1 MNKTYTERSNSI
13 LRRTNLKKTY
23 FYLRATTSRLSPF
36 NVFHISIVYG
46 FKFLIAL
53 CLRNQAS
60 RHDEALGCKK
70 LCAAVHCVWVYEFF
84 LKRGIL
90 GIMMCSTWKKK
101 TS

>member
-1 MNKTYTERSNSI
+1 M
-13 LRRTNLKKTY
+13 
-23 FYLRATTSRLSPF
+23 SRLSPF
-36 NVFHISIVYG
+36 SVFHISIVYG

-60 RHDEALGCKK
+60 RHEALGCKK

-90 GIMMCSTWKKK
+90 GIMMCSTWKKENFVEGCK
-101 TS
+101 MAINILQVPT